1 MLDYYQAAVPDGWQ
15 ILGVKLRPLSLGHL
29 ILLKRYG
36 SAFVVGGIPTEADLV
51 LSVLI
56 CSRTYEE
63 ALELVESGRFKQEAK
78 KLEKALRVCG
88 DVQARCEWFNDYINE
103 GLNISKVLIQLNSVN
118 DSPYQLQYSVTG
130 FGKDSEGAFFPNPL
144 MSKLFV
150 ISDDTLTNWT
160 PDAAGSDDEYVGG
173 LVLAEIGLERAPV
186 EEAPALEA
194 APEGD

>member
-160 PDAAGSDDEYVGG
+160 PDAAGSADEYVGG